1 MSFFKP
7 IHKLKIGVVEK
18 TIREASNK
26 GYDVMKKEL
35 LHLKMRNVVSHLEM
49 KKFLLHPWSF
59 PLPLFLV
66 CELD

>member
-26 GYDVMKKEL
+26 GYDVSININGEIYLIDEEETSSSQDEKLRFSSVEVL
-35 LHLKMRNVVSHLEM
+35 
-49 KKFLLHPWSF
+49 
-59 PLPLFLV
+59 
-66 CELD
+66 